1 MADKDELPGEI
12 VDVPYEDGND
22 LEEQSDGSAI
32 VTMDEGSVAANPDFY
47 ANIADELDYGALN
60 EIATELLDK
69 IEKDRDARKKRDEQY
84 EEGIRR
90 TGLGDDAP
98 GGAQFSGASRVVHP
112 VMAEACVD
120 FVSSAIKEL
129 FPPQGPVRSSV
140 VGKAEK
146 DKLAKAE
153 RKTEHM
159 NWQLTEQVDE
169 YRTELE
175 QMLTQLPLG
184 GSQYIKLF
192 WNSDEERPA
201 AEAVF
206 IDDVFLPFAAGNFYT
221 APRVTHRQYVDKY
234 TYADKVAKG
243 DWIDVDIV
251 DVEDPAQSKAAKA
264 SDKIEGKKPSSYNE
278 DGVREIYE
286 IYTKVNFEDDS
297 FADTDRAVPY
307 IITID
312 ADTEEV
318 LAVYRNWEDGDETYT
333 KLDWLIEYQFIPWR
347 GAYGIGLPH
356 LIGGLSAAL
365 TGSLRALLDSAH
377 ISNAATLLKL
387 KGARL
392 GGQTQEVAVTQVQE
406 IEGPAGIDDI
416 KKLAMPMPFNPP
428 SPVLFQLMGWLDNAA
443 KGVVST
449 SEEKIADASNSM
461 PVGTAMAL
469 IEHVSKV
476 YSAIHARLHRAQE
489 RSLKVLHRLNRM
501 YLPEKV
507 KFGGETI
514 VYRKDYEGDMD
525 VVPVSD
531 PNIFSETQ
539 RFAQLQAL
547 AQRAAVV
554 PNLYNLPELERRIL
568 AMMKIADSDKL
579 LVAPPEPKRQN
590 PANENV
596 VMYMG
601 GKATA
606 FPDQDHYAHMKV
618 HLQFLASPAFGG
630 NDVFGGPFQAS
641 CLEHIKQHAAFLYAM
656 TMYQTATAALGAPAE
671 DYMRD
676 PKLEKDFDR
685 LMLAASP
692 KVLETLLV
700 LGKDDYPTIA
710 QAFQKVMSR
719 QQPPPMDPGQAA
731 IHATQMQLQA
741 KQASDQQANAI
752 KTQQLQITQQKA
764 QTDAQIAQQ
773 ELALKAQGMQDDKQA
788 ASMKALID
796 AKMFQAQAAIDA
808 HTMVGK
814 AQYDAAQQMKNLQAQ
829 QESDQLDAATKL
841 QINQSD
847 NQTAMQITALK
858 LALTGE
864 GGGLTDGQGINP
876 NPGV

>member
-1 MADKDELPGEI
+1 MADDKELPGEI
-12 VDVPYEDGND
+12 VDVPYDDDEDKMTGV
-22 LEEQSDGSAI
+22 EEQEDGSAI
-32 VTMDEGSVAANPDFY
+32 VTIDDTSVESNPDFY
-47 ANIADELDYGALN
+47 ANLVEDIDTSALSD
-60 EIATELLDK
+60 ITVELLDK
-69 IEKDRDARKKRDEQY
+69 IEKDKQAREKRDAQY

-120 FVSSAIKEL
+120 FVASAIKEL

-140 VGKAEK
+140 IGKSDK
-146 DKLAKAE
+146 DKMAKAD

-184 GSQYIKLF
+184 GSQYMKMY
-192 WNSDEERPA
+192 WNADEERPA

-206 IDDVFLPFAAGNFYT
+206 IDDVFLPFSAGNFYT
-221 APRVTHRQYVDKY
+221 APRITHRQYVDKY
-234 TYADKVAKG
+234 TYADNMTNGV
-243 DWIDVDIV
+243 WRDVDEM
-251 DVEDPAQSKAAKA
+251 DGEEPEGSKASKA
-264 SDKIEGKKPSSYNE
+264 SDKIEGKKSSSYNE
-278 DGVREIYE
+278 DGVREVYE
-286 IYTKVNFEDDS
+286 IYTKLNLDDDS
-297 FADTDRAVPY
+297 FCDSDRAAPY

-312 ADTEEV
+312 VQTEEV
-318 LAVYRNWEDGDETYT
+318 LSIYRNWEDGDDTYT

-377 ISNAATLLKL
+377 ISNAPTLLKL

-416 KKLAMPMPFNPP
+416 KKLAMPMPFNQP
-428 SPVLFQLMGWLDNAA
+428 SPVLFQLMGWLDSAA

-469 IEHVSKV
+469 IEHGSKV
-476 YSAIHARLHRAQE
+476 YSSIHARLHRSQE

-501 YLPEKV
+501 YLPDKV
-507 KFGGETI
+507 KFGGDVM

-547 AQRAAVV
+547 AQRASVV
-554 PNLYNLPELERRIL
+554 PGLYNLPELERRIL
-568 AMMKIADSDKL
+568 SMMRIADSDKL
-579 LVAPPEPKRQN
+579 LAAPPEPKRQN
-590 PANENV
+590 AANENV
-596 VMYMG
+596 TMYLG
-601 GKATA
+601 SRVTA
-606 FPDQDHYAHMKV
+606 FPDQDHFSHIET
-618 HLQFLASPAFGG
+618 HLDFLECPALGG
-630 NDVFGGPFQAS
+630 DADMGVAFQQS
-641 CLEHIKQHAAFLYAM
+641 VIEHLKQHIAFFYA
-656 TMYQTATAALGAPAE
+656 TAMYQTASAALGNPAE

-676 PKLEKDFDR
+676 PKLEKDFDK
-685 LMLAASP
+685 LMAASSKP
-692 KVLETLLV
+692 VVQTILLMA
-700 LGKDDYPTIA
+700 GKFAPIIA
-710 QAFQKVMSR
+710 KAIQMIKAR

-731 IHATQMQLQA
+731 IHATQMQLQV

-752 KTQQLQITQQKA
+752 KAQQLQLSQQELEFRQKQHQDSNAEKALTALNEARMTQAQQVIDANKYVGEAKLKA
-764 QTDAQIAQQ
+764 SMQMKDLQADAQIAQANNDAKIQ
-773 ELALKAQGMQDDKQA
+773 MSQADNQA
-788 ASMKALID
+788 ALA
-796 AKMFQAQAAIDA
+796 
-808 HTMVGK
+808 
-814 AQYDAAQQMKNLQAQ
+814 
-829 QESDQLDAATKL
+829 
-841 QINQSD
+841 
-847 NQTAMQITALK
+847 ITALK
-858 LALTGE
+858 IATTGKAGDLTNGE
-864 GGGLTDGQGINP
+864 GINP